1 MFLCEEYGG
10 IRIEGFIQSSMHVV
24 IASENGLA
32 YISQLVLIIF
42 GMSHQLS
49 CLVVLSPNTTTDC
62 FCFQFSSGQFFVAF
76 AVSWALSF
84 FITVFFFYFMT
95 NLSFFFIFCIAIIL
109 VPASGHNYHQSTHPK
124 FHVEIFDDL
133 LKDILRRTSN
143 ILWKKQCY
151 PQNSTV
157 NAQLNTWTHSESCLF
172 NSFLLNSNI
181 KTLSTLRLSALQWTH
196 RRVFELASLIH
207 LEHLFC
213 RKESHQQK
221 TWVIFFNC

>member
-84 FITVFFFYFMT
+84 FITVFFSISCLIYLFFHFLYSH
-95 NLSFFFIFCIAIIL
+95 NLSTCIWSQLSSEHPSKISCWDIWWSSKRHFYEEPQIYFGKNS
-109 VPASGHNYHQSTHPK
+109 VTHK
-124 FHVEIFDDL
+124 I
-133 LKDILRRTSN
+133 
-143 ILWKKQCY
+143 
-151 PQNSTV
+151 
-157 NAQLNTWTHSESCLF
+157 
-172 NSFLLNSNI
+172 
-181 KTLSTLRLSALQWTH
+181 AL
-196 RRVFELASLIH
+196 
-207 LEHLFC
+207 
-213 RKESHQQK
+213 
-221 TWVIFFNC
+221 